1 MKKLGILEIEEK
13 ALLMRR
19 EIIRMIHKAQSGHP
33 GSSLSATDILAAL
46 FFNEMK
52 HDPKK
57 PDWEDR
63 DRFIF
68 SKGHGVPALYA
79 ALAINGYLPIEELL
93 TLRQINSRL
102 QGHPDRRVLPSV
114 EASTG
119 SLGQG
124 LSIGVGHALASRLLK
139 KKFRTYVMLG
149 DGECNEGQVWE
160 AAMFASFHKLDGLCA
175 ILDYNKFQLDNSV
188 KVVLDMHPMEEKW
201 RAFGWAVLEINGH
214 NMGEI
219 LAAFEWARNVK
230 GQPQMII
237 AHTVKGKG
245 VSFMEHNNHFHGV
258 APNDS
263 EFKAAMAEL
272 GEPLGHPEE
281 MKNSK

>member
-1 MKKLGILEIEEK
+1 MKKLGILELEEK
-13 ALLMRR
+13 AVEMRR

-33 GSSLSATDILAAL
+33 GSSLSATDIIAAL

-52 HDPKK
+52 HDPKN
-57 PDWEDR
+57 PEWEDR

-79 ALAINGYLPIEELL
+79 ALAINGYLPVKELL

-102 QGHPDRRVLPSV
+102 QGHPDRRVLPGV

-124 LSIGVGHALASRLLK
+124 LSIGIGHALAARLNK
-139 KKFRTYVMLG
+139 KKYRTYVMVG

-160 AAMFASFHKLDGLCA
+160 AAMFASFHKMDNVCA

-188 KVVLDMHPMEEKW
+188 KVILDMHPMEEKW
-201 RAFGWAVLEINGH
+201 RAFGWAVMEINGH

-237 AHTVKGKG
+237 AHTIKGKG

-258 APNDS
+258 APNDQ
-263 EFKAAMAEL
+263 EFLAAMAEL
-272 GEPLGHPEE
+272 GEPVGHPEE
-281 MKNSK
+281 MKK

>member
-1 MKKLGILEIEEK
+1 MKKLGILELEEK
-13 ALLMRR
+13 ALAMRR
-19 EIIRMIHKAQSGHP
+19 EIIRMTHRAQSGHP
-33 GSSLSATDILAAL
+33 GSSLSAADVLACL
-46 FFNEMK
+46 FFHEMK
-52 HDPKK
+52 HDPKR

-79 ALAINGYLPIEELL
+79 ALALNGYFPVEECL
-93 TLRQINSRL
+93 TLRQLNSRL
-102 QGHPDRRVLPSV
+102 QGHPDRRVCPGV

-124 LSIGVGHALASRLLK
+124 LSIGIGHTLAARLAGK
-139 KKFRTYVMLG
+139 KYRTYVMIG
-149 DGECNEGQVWE
+149 DGESNEGQVWE
-160 AAMFASFHKLDGLCA
+160 AAMFASFHKMENLCA

-188 KVVLDMHPMEEKW
+188 KVILDMHPMDEKW
-201 RAFGWAVLEINGH
+201 RAFGWAVHEINGH

-219 LAAFEWARNVK
+219 IAAFDWARNVK

-237 AHTVKGKG
+237 AHTIKGKG

-258 APNDS
+258 APNDE
-263 EFKAAMAEL
+263 EFRAAMVEL
-272 GEPLGHPEE
+272 GEV
-281 MKNSK
+281 SK

>member
-1 MKKLGILEIEEK
+1 MKKLSILEIEEK
-13 ALLMRR
+13 ALHMRR
-19 EIIRMIHKAQSGHP
+19 EIIRMIHKAKSGHP
-33 GSSLSATDILAAL
+33 GSSLSAADILAVL
-46 FFNEMK
+46 FFHEMK
-52 HDPKK
+52 HDPSY
-57 PDWEDR
+57 PEWPDR

-79 ALAINGYLPIEELL
+79 ALALNGYFPIRELL

-102 QGHPDRRVLPSV
+102 QGHPDRRALPGV

-124 LSIGVGHALASRLLK
+124 LSIGIGHALAHRLLT

-160 AAMFASFHKLDGLCA
+160 AAMFASFHKLDSLCA

-201 RAFGWAVLEINGH
+201 RAFGWAVREINGH
-214 NMGEI
+214 NIGEI
-219 LAAFEWARNVK
+219 LGAFEWARAVNN
-230 GQPQMII
+230 QPQMII
-237 AHTVKGKG
+237 AHTIKGKG

-258 APNDS
+258 APNDA
-263 EFKAAMAEL
+263 EMKTALAEL
-272 GEPLGHPEE
+272 GEPV
-281 MKNSK
+281 NI